1 MFKKL
6 VLSLALCLTFVS
18 QVNAQSIPYEMP
30 FQGFLADLNGQPLNR
45 AVGLTFKLYA
55 SANDAVPVWTETLAN
70 VPVQNGAFSVN
81 LGLITPIKD
90 ALANASAKYISIS
103 IDGQADSPK
112 QELGSVP
119 YAFMAYNAS
128 RLEGRSASDFP
139 TEAQV
144 RQWISEN
151 IANVVLNNNGNGVD
165 LAAINNLIESKGY
178 LNAPAVQ
185 ALIDAA
191 INALTQRVAVLEN
204 NQANVQNLQN
214 QVNALNAQIQ
224 NLQNQVNAL
233 NNLNAQIQN
242 LQNQVNA
249 LNALNAQIQN
259 LQAQITQLQN
269 NQNNNVAAAPVE
281 IVGVSATTTG
291 RVSFNGKNGIQGA
304 SELCKTAFANSH
316 ACSVSEAHVA
326 LSTDRYPHNLENQA
340 TWIADPT
347 INADLFLSNTAFAGG
362 NGKFCQSLQYNS
374 GDVATGTSMF
384 IKRYT
389 SNGGGGGIESVH
401 LVFTQGVACGTQLPI
416 LCCK

>member
-178 LNAPAVQ
+178 LNAAAVQ
-185 ALIDAA
+185 ALIDLA
-191 INALTQRVAVLEN
+191 INALTQRVVVLEN

-214 QVNALNAQIQ
+214 QVNALTAQ
-224 NLQNQVNAL
+224 V
-233 NNLNAQIQN
+233 QN

-281 IVGVSATTTG
+281 IVGISATTTG

-326 LSTDRYPHNLENQA
+326 LSTDRYPRNLENQA

-347 INADLFLSNTAFAGG
+347 INADLFLSNTAFAAG

-401 LVFTQGVACGTQLPI
+401 LVFNQAVACGTQLPI